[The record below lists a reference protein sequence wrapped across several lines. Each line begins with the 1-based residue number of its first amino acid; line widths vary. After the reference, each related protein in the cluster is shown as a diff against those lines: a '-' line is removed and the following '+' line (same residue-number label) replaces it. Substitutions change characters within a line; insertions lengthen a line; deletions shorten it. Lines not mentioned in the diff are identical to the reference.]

1 MAAWLQAVAA
11 AGAVVAA
18 SMPQHAEA
26 FVYKGAYDRYDR
38 ASCMFVWVDVVK
50 RGEAA

>member
-1 MAAWLQAVAA
+1 MWLLGEVVAA
-11 AGAVVAA
+11 AGAAVAA

-38 ASCMFVWVDVVK
+38 ASCMFAQC
-50 RGEAA
+50 GLML